1 MHLISKKG
9 KIRFAKI
16 ALNQVIP
23 FFAREKRG
31 PTFRHD
37 YKCMYFMNND
47 KKRLILFCKLKITKQ
62 CIVVQKQYHVQFVKE
77 KFFLLWRVITK

>member
-37 YKCMYFMNND
+37 CKCMYFMNND
-47 KKRLILFCKLKITKQ
+47 KKRLILFCKLEITKQ
-62 CIVVQKQYHVQFVKE
+62 CIVQKQYHVQFVKE
-77 KFFLLWRVITK
+77 KFLFYHCGGQ

>member
-1 MHLISKKG
+1 MHLISKRG

-23 FFAREKRG
+23 FFAREKRE

-47 KKRLILFCKLKITKQ
+47 KKRLILFCKLEITKCTLQ
-62 CIVVQKQYHVQFVKE
+62 RFTSKLHLYYIKKDV
-77 KFFLLWRVITK
+77 L